1 VTDTDRA
8 VVIGGA
14 LLLLLLLFARKKGD
28 EDGDEK
34 ALIEPVAWGGD
45 DPSFIPGT
53 YGGLDEPEPERPA
66 PEAEKASEDD
76 EPTDPAYD
84 RSTPARSLD
93 DEVEIVGEFT
103 RAQIDRSEAET
114 AAKSSTWRRFVAI
127 EQRCTQ
133 MALDLTAAP
142 PGSAA
147 INAQRAA
154 VRDEVWRV
162 QELAQQGQETE
173 AAGLL
178 DALEQKMAELE
189 RTIYGGRL
197 LVGGQ

>member
-28 EDGDEK
+28 EDGGEK
-34 ALIEPVAWGGD
+34 ALIEPVSWGGD
-45 DPSFIPGT
+45 DPAFTPGT
-53 YGGLDEPEPERPA
+53 YGMGEPEPARPA
-66 PEAEKASEDD
+66 PEAEKVSEED

-178 DALEQKMAELE
+178 EALEGKMIELE